1 MLKYAMYG
9 TSKEHTSLSLYCA
22 LAFYV
27 NQPKSILSVKC
38 NLTFRLWCG
47 SYVKQECL
55 CCFFFNTFVLKNV
68 WVKVCTVYIY
78 CLIFVSCQS
87 IPIYISKYGIIYW
100 RVCEMSL
107 LNVFIIISRSS
118 YCKIIAFCIF
128 IIYVVRQLLL

>member
-47 SYVKQECL
+47 SYVKRECL
-55 CCFFFNTFVLKNV
+55 CCFFSIHLYLRMYESKCVQYIFSVQYSYHAR
-68 WVKVCTVYIY
+68 VY
-78 CLIFVSCQS
+78 LLV
-87 IPIYISKYGIIYW
+87 YISKYGIIYW
-100 RVCEMSL
+100 SVCEMSL

-118 YCKIIAFCIF
+118 YCKIIAFCILS
-128 IIYVVRQLLL
+128 YT

>member
-1 MLKYAMYG
+1 MLKFAMYG

-47 SYVKQECL
+47 SYVKWECL
-55 CCFFFNTFVLKNV
+55 CCCFFNTFVLKNV

-78 CLIFVSCQS
+78 LLFNICIMPECTNIF
-87 IPIYISKYGIIYW
+87 KMALYW
-100 RVCEMSL
+100 SVCEMSL
-107 LNVFIIISRSS
+107 LNVFIMISKSS
-118 YCKIIAFCIF
+118 FCKIIAFCILS
-128 IIYVVRQLLL
+128 YT

>member
-47 SYVKQECL
+47 SYVKQECV
-55 CCFFFNTFVLKNV
+55 CCFFSIHLYLRMYESKCVQ
-68 WVKVCTVYIY
+68 YIY
-78 CLIFVSCQS
+78 LLFNIRIMPDCTYIYQNMALYIEVCVSCL
-87 IPIYISKYGIIYW
+87 
-100 RVCEMSL
+100 C
-107 LNVFIIISRSS
+107 
-118 YCKIIAFCIF
+118 
-128 IIYVVRQLLL
+128 